1 MILPP
6 LFFNSNWN
14 YFPSMT
20 SPRLGHWISSRC
32 VACSLNRIQVKRIPC
47 CVVVGG
53 AAELFSCHW
62 SRTVRVAAVAYV
74 VGERS
79 RSDNA
84 ARLTM
89 RKLRRSPPRFPK
101 NVLGFVHRH
110 RRKAAKCLRQGERRG
125 QNGARVSAPTIHNN
139 SFFLKIRI
147 RSLVRRDTSFKK

>member
-1 MILPP
+1 M
-6 LFFNSNWN
+6 
-14 YFPSMT
+14 
-20 SPRLGHWISSRC
+20 
-32 VACSLNRIQVKRIPC
+32 
-47 CVVVGG
+47 GG

-89 RKLRRSPPRFPK
+89 RKLRRSPPRF
-101 NVLGFVHRH
+101 VHRH

-139 SFFLKIRI
+139 SFFVKIRI